1 MSVIAKF
8 LRHKKDR
15 KDRKSVKNPLQV
27 IAVGFSIVILAG
39 AFLLMLPVS
48 SQAGEVTDPLT
59 ALFTATSATCV
70 TGLVLVDTGTYWSNF
85 GHWVILLMIQI
96 GGMGFMLF
104 LTTFSILVGRRITIR
119 ERLLISKS
127 ISLDNMSGIVKLA
140 KRIIGY
146 TLLLE
151 GFGALIL
158 TVRFIRDFPFWSAVK
173 KGIFHAVSAF
183 CNAGFDLLGEV
194 EKFSSLMHYN
204 GDFSITVTISLLIIL
219 GGLGFYVWD
228 DVLNSRRGCLNLHS
242 KIVLTTTAI
251 IVLTG
256 TLFFLVAEWNNPMT
270 MGNENIITKTLSSFF
285 QSVTCRTAGFN
296 SISQADMTPASKAFS
311 IVLMFI
317 GGSPGSTAGGVKT
330 VTLAVL
336 VMAAI
341 ATLKGRNVVSAYGR
355 SISMRHIMDAITVV
369 MVGMTFVLG
378 GTFLL
383 SIVDA
388 VSFETALFECVSA
401 FATVGLSEGI
411 TPTLSAASQIILI
424 GLMYMG
430 RVGIITLGLAI
441 LVRNKKE
448 SKIKYPE
455 GKIIVG

>member
-1 MSVIAKF
+1 MSRIEKF
-8 LRHKKDR
+8 LRQKRDR
-15 KDRKSVKNPLQV
+15 KAVKNPLQV

-39 AFLLMLPVS
+39 AFLLMLPIS
-48 SQAGEVTDPLT
+48 SQAGEATNPLT

-151 GFGALIL
+151 GFGAVIL
-158 TVRFIRDFPFWSAVK
+158 AVRFMRDFPFWSAVK
-173 KGIFHAVSAF
+173 KGIFHSVSAF

-194 EKFSSLMHYN
+194 EQFSSLTHYN
-204 GDFSITVTISLLIIL
+204 GDFSVTFTISFLIIL

-228 DVLNSRRGCLNLHS
+228 DVLSNRIGNKLNLHS

-251 IVLTG
+251 IIVTG
-256 TLFFLVAEWNNPMT
+256 TVFFLFTEWNNPLT
-270 MGNENIITKTLSSFF
+270 LANEPVTTKAMSSFF

-296 SISQADMTPASKAFS
+296 QISQAGMTPASKAFS

-330 VTLAVL
+330 VTLAILVL
-336 VMAAI
+336 GAI
-341 ATLKGRNVVSAYGR
+341 ATLKGRSTVSAFGR
-355 SISMRHIMDAITVV
+355 SIPMRHIMDAITIIMVAMTCVV
-369 MVGMTFVLG
+369 G

-383 SIVDA
+383 SIMDSI
-388 VSFETALFECVSA
+388 SFETALFECVSA

-441 LVRNKKE
+441 LVRNKKD

>member
-1 MSVIAKF
+1 MSLIAKL
-8 LRHKKDR
+8 LRHKKER
-15 KDRKSVKNPLQV
+15 DRKSVRNPLQV

-39 AFLLMLPVS
+39 AFLLMLPIS
-48 SQAGEVTDPLT
+48 SQAGEATNPLT

-173 KGIFHAVSAF
+173 KGIFHSVSAF

-194 EKFSSLMHYN
+194 EQFSSLMHYN

-256 TLFFLVAEWNNPMT
+256 TLFFLVAEWNNPLT

-296 SISQADMTPASKAFS
+296 SISQGDMTPAAKAFS

-341 ATLKGRNVVSAYGR
+341 ATLKGRNTVSAYGR

-383 SIVDA
+383 SIVDS